1 MHPLDCKYVCEAIK
15 KLADVARV
23 SIFKDNQQSESGTN
37 ETTSTDTSDGTPVV
51 KEIGNKELESSI
63 LSLKQKFLP

>member
-23 SIFKDNQQSESGTN
+23 SIFKGNQQSGTN
-37 ETTSTDTSDGTPVV
+37 ETTSTDTSDGTPAV